1 MSRLPLFDPT
11 NMSAEQARVYHQ
23 IVNGRRG
30 QLVGPLRAVLHR
42 PDLADHWQRFGEALR
57 FGTSLPQK
65 LVELAILVTARRWN
79 SQVEWHIHAREAQNA
94 GLSPDVIRAI
104 LDGRIPPFTGA
115 DEADTYEFARQLQM
129 TGNVDDV
136 VYVRL
141 RSLLGTVGI
150 VELSSVVGYYTLVSM
165 TLNVHDI
172 PLPNEKDELPFS
184 IGGALSDLPPAHAVP
199 QHARTEG

>member
-1 MSRLPLFDPT
+1 
-11 NMSAEQARVYHQ
+11 MSAEQALVYHQ
-23 IVNGRRG
+23 IVSGRRG

-79 SQVEWHIHAREAQNA
+79 SQVEWHIHSREAQNA
-94 GLSPDVIRAI
+94 GLSTDIIRAI
-104 LDGRIPPFTGA
+104 LEGRAPSFASA

-129 TGNVDDV
+129 TGNVDDA
-136 VYVRL
+136 VYARL

-150 VELSSVVGYYTLVSM
+150 VELSSVIGYYTLVSM

-172 PLPNEKDELPFS
+172 PLPNEEDERPFS
-184 IGGALSDLPPAHAVP
+184 TGGVLSDLPPVHAAN

>member
-11 NMSAEQARVYHQ
+11 NMSAEQAQVYLQ

-65 LVELAILVTARRWN
+65 LVELAIIVTARRWN
-79 SQVEWHIHAREAQNA
+79 SQVEWHIHSRDAENA
-94 GLSPDVIRAI
+94 GLSADIIRAI
-104 LDGRIPPFTGA
+104 LDGQIPPFTNT
-115 DEADTYEFARQLQM
+115 DEADVYEFARQLQM
-129 TGNVDDV
+129 TGNVDDA
-136 VYVRL
+136 VYARL
-141 RSLLGTVGI
+141 RARFGNVGI

-172 PLPNEKDELPFS
+172 PLPNENDAPPFATS
-184 IGGALSDLPPAHAVP
+184 AALFDLPSAHPATQDV
-199 QHARTEG
+199 QTDR